1 MPLRSLLL
9 ATTLFSAVAAHAD
22 QPLRIEGLAR
32 CDNVLDAQLQTFCL
46 SVRGLDTATVQLKV
60 GGQAVPEA
68 LFERAGERLKLRLK
82 TADWRS
88 APLWLEQAGR
98 SSNAVW
104 LSMAGS
110 HVLAATPAQVAKNM
124 DGLTSYV
131 DLVSLIIEERFDG
144 GREAQ
149 RIASKFG
156 ATVVGAIA
164 PLNTWQLRL
173 PVTDLV
179 QRDAMVLRMGSEV
192 GVDAV
197 VVEESSPE
205 AGPAQT
211 GSAQTSLAQT
221 SSPQTSPHE
230 AAPSDGKQAK
240 PALEQWA
247 ANRFVDAVNYYRRRI
262 PVASAPIKPVPIR
275 VGLIE
280 REVDFDAPDFAGYTG
295 DCHSGA
301 PRTCLYARDANKPD
315 GHGSTVAGILAAD
328 RSQGGNSGV
337 LRALDGVS
345 QGFEVIVDR
354 NSDAGITANVA
365 ASVNLVEDGVR
376 VLNWSWGL
384 HRVGTKK
391 VDGDDVD
398 SLLHSGIAMSGYEE
412 LLEEFFLWLRRK
424 HPDVIVINSAGNGA
438 SFSGT
443 DEYRLPSSFI
453 TDQLLVVGGHQRSR
467 DDGREVDD
475 PAYVEKRQSSNV
487 DSRVDIMAAACTRAS
502 TLNRGEQGAVHCG
515 TSYAT
520 PMVTAIVAAMLSINP
535 QLTPEQVR
543 MLLRRSSMP
552 IGANHD
558 FEPMDADDL
567 TAPILPS
574 ERGYQMDDS
583 DIGRSAR
590 LDMQKVL
597 ELAVKSRTRDR

>member
-9 ATTLFSAVAAHAD
+9 AAALCSVSAVHAD

-32 CDNVLDAQLQTFCL
+32 CDNLLDTQQQTFCL
-46 SVRGLDTATVQLKV
+46 SVRGLDPAAVQLKL
-60 GGQAVPEA
+60 GGQALPMP
-68 LFERAGERLKLRLK
+68 LFQRDGERLKLRLN

-104 LSMAGS
+104 LSMGGN
-110 HVLAATPAQVAKNM
+110 HVLAATPGQVAKNM

-144 GREAQ
+144 AQEAQ
-149 RIASKFG
+149 RIARKYG
-156 ATVVGAIA
+156 ATVVGSIA

-179 QRDAMVLRMGSEV
+179 QRDAMVLRMGSEI

-205 AGPAQT
+205 TAPIESAAPAAT
-211 GSAQTSLAQT
+211 
-221 SSPQTSPHE
+221 
-230 AAPSDGKQAK
+230 APSDGKQAK
-240 PALEQWA
+240 PTQEQWA

-262 PVASAPIKPVPIR
+262 PVTSAPVKPVPIR

-280 REVDFDAPDFAGYTG
+280 REVDFDAPDFAGYAG

-301 PRTCLYARDANKPD
+301 PRTCLYARDAQKPD

-328 RSQGGNSGV
+328 RAPGGNSGL

-384 HRVGTKK
+384 HRVGTKR

-412 LLEEFFLWLRRK
+412 LLEEFFLWLRRE

-453 TDQLLVVGGHQRSR
+453 TDQLLVIGGHQRSR
-467 DDGREVDD
+467 DDERKVDD
-475 PAYVEKRQSSNV
+475 PAYVEKRDSSNV

-520 PMVTAIVAAMLSINP
+520 PMVTAVVAAMLSINP
-535 QLTPEQVR
+535 QLTPEQLR

-552 IGANHD
+552 IGANYD

-574 ERGYQMDDS
+574 ERDYRIDDS
-583 DIGRSAR
+583 SIGRSAR
-590 LDMQKVL
+590 LDMQKAL
-597 ELAVKSRTRDR
+597 DLAVKSRSRDR

>member
-1 MPLRSLLL
+1 MPLRLLLL
-9 ATTLFSAVAAHAD
+9 AAALFSAAVVHAD
-22 QPLRIEGLAR
+22 QPLRIERLAR
-32 CDNVLDAQLQTFCL
+32 CDNLLDAQWQTFCL
-46 SVRGLDTATVQLKV
+46 SVRGLDPATAQLKV
-60 GGQAVPEA
+60 GGQAVPQA
-68 LFERAGERLKLRLK
+68 SFEREGERLKLRLK

-144 GREAQ
+144 AREAQ
-149 RIASKFG
+149 RIAGKFG
-156 ATVVGAIA
+156 ATVVGSIA

-173 PVTDLV
+173 PVTDLI
-179 QRDAMVLRMGSEV
+179 QRDAMVLRMGNEI

-205 AGPAQT
+205 DGLPGA
-211 GSAQTSLAQT
+211 GSAQSGTAK
-221 SSPQTSPHE
+221 TSPHE
-230 AAPSDGKQAK
+230 AAPGDGKQAK
-240 PALEQWA
+240 PSQEQWA
-247 ANRFVDAVNYYRRRI
+247 ANRFIDAVNYYRRRI

-275 VGLIE
+275 IGLIE
-280 REVDFDAPDFAGYTG
+280 REVDFDAPDFADYSG

-301 PRTCLYARDANKPD
+301 PRTCLYASDAQKPD

-328 RSQGGNSGV
+328 RAQGGNSGV

-384 HRVGTKK
+384 HRVGTKR

-467 DDGREVDD
+467 DDALNVDD

-502 TLNRGEQGAVHCG
+502 TLNRSEQGAVHCG

-535 QLTPEQVR
+535 QLTPEQLR

-574 ERGYQMDDS
+574 ERDYRIDDS
-583 DIGRSAR
+583 SIGRSAR
-590 LDMQKVL
+590 LDMQKAL
-597 ELAVKSRTRDR
+597 DLAVKSRTRER